1 VLAASFAAQLVL
13 CVLAAS
19 MVAATG
25 SGKPIRH
32 DDAEAVGWDVLVPIA
47 LVAFQSCGQA
57 VVSRALR
64 FNALTSVVLTSVYHD
79 LFSDA
84 ELLVARNVE
93 RNRRAAAPVFLVL
106 GALIGGRFAES
117 DWGVAGALWT
127 AAALKAMVVVV
138 WLAWPAAGDNEGE
151 EE

>member
-1 VLAASFAAQLVL
+1 
-13 CVLAAS
+13 
-19 MVAATG
+19 
-25 SGKPIRH
+25 
-32 DDAEAVGWDVLVPIA
+32 
-47 LVAFQSCGQA
+47 
-57 VVSRALR
+57 
-64 FNALTSVVLTSVYHD
+64 VVLTSVYHD

-84 ELLVARNVE
+84 ELLVARTVE

-106 GALIGGRFAES
+106 GALMGGRFAES

-138 WLAWPAAGDNEGE
+138 WLAGPAAGDNEGE